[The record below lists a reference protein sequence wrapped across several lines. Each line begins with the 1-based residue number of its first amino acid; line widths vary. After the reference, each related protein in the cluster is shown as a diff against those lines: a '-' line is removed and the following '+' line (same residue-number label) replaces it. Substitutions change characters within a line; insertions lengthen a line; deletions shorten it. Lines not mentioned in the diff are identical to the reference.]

1 MVLEKI
7 IDEHLNT
14 YMSVPVFSELP
25 KSKPETFV
33 RFERTSGS
41 NTNKIDSGTIAIQSY
56 ATSLYGAITLN
67 EEVKTVMGTITARG
81 DVSACKL
88 ENDYNFTDTKT
99 RQYRYQA
106 VFSITYYK

>member
-14 YMSVPVFSELP
+14 YMSVPVYSELP
-25 KSKPETFV
+25 KVKPETFV

-41 NTNKIDSGTIAIQSY
+41 NTNLIDSGTIAIQSY

-67 EEVKTVMGTITARG
+67 EEVKTVMDTITNRG

-88 ENDYNFTDTKT
+88 ENDYNFTDTRTK
-99 RQYRYQA
+99 QYRYQA

>member
-7 IDEHLNT
+7 IDEHLNA

-25 KSKPETFV
+25 KSKPDTFV

-41 NTNKIDSGTIAIQSY
+41 NTNQIDSGTIAIQSY
-56 ATSLYGAITLN
+56 AASLYGAITLN
-67 EEVKTVMGTITARG
+67 EEVKTVMGTITNRA
-81 DVSACKL
+81 DVSACRM
-88 ENDYNFTDTKT
+88 ESDYNFTDTRTK
-99 RQYRYQA
+99 QYRYQA